1 MRDWSRMQ
9 TVGSTGACAVCGERD
24 ARALTSLR
32 LAGGEPVVVCGTH
45 ELMHR
50 RVGRTARSIEE
61 LRALVSE
68 RRRNVDRRAGNPDE
82 LAAALTHAFSPDR
95 RETDRRI

>member
-1 MRDWSRMQ
+1 MQ
-9 TVGSTGACAVCGERD
+9 AFGTGSTCAVCGERD

-68 RRRNVDRRAGNPDE
+68 RRKSADRRAANPDE
-82 LAAALTHAFSPDR
+82 LASALSQAFAPDR
-95 RETDRRI
+95 RESDRRA

>member
-1 MRDWSRMQ
+1 MQ
-9 TVGSTGACAVCGERD
+9 AFGTGSTCAVCGERD

-50 RVGRTARSIEE
+50 RAGRTARSIEE
-61 LRALVSE
+61 LRTLVTE
-68 RRRNVDRRAGNPDE
+68 RRQLVDRRGQNPDE
-82 LAAALTHAFSPDR
+82 LADALTHAFAPNR
-95 RETDRRI
+95 RESTDRRA

>member
-1 MRDWSRMQ
+1 MQ
-9 TVGSTGACAVCGERD
+9 TVGSTGACAECGERD

-68 RRRNVDRRAGNPDE
+68 RRRNNDRRSANPDE
-82 LAAALTHAFSPDR
+82 LAAALTQAFSPDR
-95 RETDRRI
+95 RESDRRI